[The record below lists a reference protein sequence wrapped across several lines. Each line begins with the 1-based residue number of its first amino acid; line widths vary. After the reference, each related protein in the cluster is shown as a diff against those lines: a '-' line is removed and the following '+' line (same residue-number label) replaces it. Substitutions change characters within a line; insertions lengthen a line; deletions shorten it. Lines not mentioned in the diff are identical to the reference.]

1 MSPLFYE
8 DSLGAK
14 LAEKADAAMNAAH
27 EAENEFVEDPEA
39 LARAEAEVCDVDP
52 EDDYKQVTADWVVAF
67 GPSKLSGL
75 IDSAGFTARLL
86 TGPLETA
93 DIPHVWDPYPPE
105 EMPSFR
111 VGYGAVDRPFSLL
124 VPADRLDEAREL
136 ITGTVGSAAQFG
148 MVASPGRT
156 PQAAAKRR
164 HWSWFFF
171 WVFIGFDLLLFVGY
185 ALARI
190 LHLVD

>member
-14 LAEKADAAMNAAH
+14 LAAKADAAMNAARD
-27 EAENEFVEDPEA
+27 ADNKLVDDPEA
-39 LARAEAEVCDVDP
+39 LARAEAEVSGVDP
-52 EDDYKQVTADWVVAF
+52 NDDYEQVTEDWVVAF

-136 ITGTVGSAAQFG
+136 LTGVVGSAAQFG
-148 MVASPGRT
+148 MPASPGRT
-156 PQAAAKRR
+156 PEVRAKRR
-164 HWSWFFF
+164 RWYWIFF
-171 WVFIGFDLLLFVGY
+171 WVFIGFDLLLPVSY
-185 ALARI
+185 ALAQL